1 VKNEPAFSP
10 GPPLVLF
17 DQPYFHGSIF
27 GGTGGIPNSPTL
39 DLVRSY
45 DVAKDGRFIMIPSP
59 TNPTPGAGAA
69 PGIWV
74 VQNWSEELKA
84 IK

>member
-1 VKNEPAFSP
+1 M
-10 GPPLVLF
+10 
-17 DQPYFHGSIF
+17 
-27 GGTGGIPNSPTL
+27 PNSPAI

-59 TNPTPGAGAA
+59 NNPTPGGA

-74 VQNWSEELKA
+74 VQNWGEELKA